1 MKQGHRRE
9 SDLGLLWAW
18 STVRAGQPWGS
29 SGPPEDDAGGQGGV
43 LFIVCQSGTFPEEG
57 FNQADGPGL

>member
-1 MKQGHRRE
+1 MGVC
-9 SDLGLLWAW
+9 G